1 MVNDIIR
8 GWEGAVRI
16 AKDEKGLKT
25 AKNQP
30 MQSAPVTKDTAIDS
44 KFVIGQRSPYA
55 ILEGAESL
63 SGSFTRPFE
72 DDFFARLAG
81 VQEKGEITVPK
92 TYTIGIFPE
101 GFKDGKDALIIKNA
115 RFGTWSVDLS
125 PDDIVDEDIDWVAED
140 LIWKKVEDVGYE
152 DPIESLEEAIL

>member
-1 MVNDIIR
+1 MAKKITR

-16 AKDEKGLKT
+16 ADDEKGLKT
-25 AKNQP
+25 AKDQP

-55 ILEGAESL
+55 ILEGAETV

-81 VQEKGEITVPK
+81 VQEKGEIKVPE
-92 TYTIGIFPE
+92 THVIGIFPE

-115 RFGTWSVDLS
+115 RFGTWSVDLA

-140 LIWKKVEDVGYE
+140 VVWKKVEDVGYE
-152 DPIESLEEAIL
+152 EYVKSAEEEIS